1 MRFTAQEE
9 LGLRC
14 MVQMAAAAAAD
25 PPSGLTIAEIA
36 GREGLTPHYVAKL
49 MRLLRL
55 AGLVASVRGQHGG
68 YRLARPAVEI
78 SLSAV
83 MAALGERFH
92 TVEQCRR
99 ARRRSAC
106 VHLEACPIRP
116 LWAGIDRI
124 AQRMLE
130 RCSLVDLLA
139 GEREVERRVARAFAD
154 QEPMELR

>member
-14 MVQMAAAAAAD
+14 MVQMATAATAD
-25 PPSGLTIAEIA
+25 PPAGLTIAEIA
-36 GREGLTPHYVAKL
+36 GREGLTGHYVAKL

-55 AGLVASVRGQHGG
+55 AGLVTSIRGQRGG
-68 YRLARPAVEI
+68 YRLARPAAEI
-78 SLSAV
+78 SLAAV

-99 ARRRSAC
+99 EGRRSTC
-106 VHLEACPIRP
+106 VHLEECPIRP
-116 LWAGIDRI
+116 LWSGIDRV
-124 AQRMLE
+124 AQRLLE

-139 GEREVERRVARAFAD
+139 GEREVERRVARAFA
-154 QEPMELR
+154 E